1 MIKFDRDRQVTKAFQ
16 RIGIW
21 FIPLLSTPLLLSLV
35 LVQTLSPSV
44 HKANTSNTSSNNA
57 IANVSTVSQWEP
69 LVQQD
74 LNKSNSPAKQ
84 TNKLKT
90 NAKTVQKP
98 SVKANKH
105 TATKKRRN
113 YKKVAKKAQYKPPA
127 FEIRVAIANKV
138 DSLTIGSSTEAYIM
152 ANNGKVLRSLP
163 AAQAFNAIPNS
174 SNIIIGNEQ
183 LPNAVWIYPTKGGA
197 VYVGDRWYRGKL
209 LLIVQ
214 ENKLLAVNNVNL
226 EQYLSSVVGSEM
238 HPTAPMEALKA
249 QAIAARS
256 YALVHLVRPASS
268 WYNLGNT
275 QRWQVY
281 KGMNSEY
288 NTSHEAVKQTAGQ
301 FLSYKGGVVESLY
314 AATDEIVAQ
323 AHGGM
328 GMSQTGAYKL
338 AAQGMNYTQILGY
351 YYPGVQTARFPSQR

>member
-1 MIKFDRDRQVTKAFQ
+1 MIKFDKPHQVTKLFQ
-16 RIGIW
+16 RLGIW
-21 FIPLLSTPLLLSLV
+21 SIPLLSTPLLLSLV
-35 LVQTLSPSV
+35 LAQTLSPSV
-44 HKANTSNTSSNNA
+44 HKANTSNTSSSNA
-57 IANVSTVSQWEP
+57 IPNVSTVSQWEP

-90 NAKTVQKP
+90 SAKTAQKP

-105 TATKKRRN
+105 TTTKKRRKH
-113 YKKVAKKAQYKPPA
+113 KKVATKAQYKPPA

-138 DSLTIGSSTEAYIM
+138 DSLTIGSSTPAYVM

-209 LLIVQ
+209 LLTVQ

-351 YYPGVQTARFPSQR
+351 YYPGVQTARLPSQR

>member
-1 MIKFDRDRQVTKAFQ
+1 MSRFDRSHQVTIFQ

-21 FIPLLSTPLLLSLV
+21 SISLLSAPLLLSLV
-35 LVQTLSPSV
+35 LAQTLSPSA
-44 HKANTSNTSSNNA
+44 HNANTSDSISSNSSV
-57 IANVSTVSQWEP
+57 NVSTVSEWKP
-69 LVQQD
+69 LQQD
-74 LNKSNSPAKQ
+74 LNKSNSAAKQ
-84 TNKLKT
+84 SNKPKT
-90 NAKTVQKP
+90 KAKSAQKP
-98 SVKANKH
+98 QDKANKH
-105 TATKKRRN
+105 IATKKSRKNRKLA
-113 YKKVAKKAQYKPPA
+113 KKVEYKPPA
-127 FEIRVAIANKV
+127 FDIRVAIADKV
-138 DSLTIGSSTEAYIM
+138 DSLIVGSSTPAYIM
-152 ANNGKVLRSLP
+152 TDNGKVLRSLP
-163 AAQAFNAIPNS
+163 AAQSFNAIPNS

-183 LPNAVWIYPTKGGA
+183 LPNAVWIYPTKAGS

-209 LLIVQ
+209 LLVSQ

-238 HPTAPMEALKA
+238 HPGAPMEALKA

-281 KGMNSEY
+281 KGMNTEY
-288 NTSHEAVKQTAGQ
+288 NTTHEAVKETAGQ

-323 AHGGM
+323 AHGGL

-351 YYPGVQTARFPSQR
+351 YYPGVQTARLPSQR